1 MSVSVNSTLRVESL
15 EPRDCPATVNL
26 FNGVLTVQ
34 GTGGSDTIR
43 VVRSG
48 TSVGIDGQ
56 WFAAGSVACVVVT
69 AGAGNDTIIDDS
81 DLSATIYGGDGNDT
95 ITGGRGHDW
104 IYGGRGTDNINGGR
118 GNDVIYGGGGT
129 DSLAGATG
137 TNTIVQG
144 SPNATR
150 GNTALELQIIQ
161 LVNSYRAAH
170 GLGALAVN
178 ARLNVAADLHSR
190 DMAAIGSRY
199 GAATGMQHTLY
210 GTTRPE
216 VPDRLAAAGY
226 DNWTYSYA
234 WGENIAYGYTSAS
247 SVMTAWMNSPGH
259 RANIL
264 STSFTEIGVSARVG
278 ADGILYYTQN
288 FGKRS

>member
-1 MSVSVNSTLRVESL
+1 VRSTLRVESL
-15 EPRDCPATVNL
+15 ELRDCPATANL
-26 FNGVLTVQ
+26 FNGVLAVQ
-34 GTGGSDTIR
+34 GTGGNDAIH

-56 WFAAGSVACVVVT
+56 WFAAGSIVRVVIS
-69 AGAGNDTIIDDS
+69 AGAGADTIIDDS
-81 DLSATIYGGDGNDT
+81 DLSAVIYGGDGNDT
-95 ITGGRGHDW
+95 IAGGRGHDR

-129 DSLAGATG
+129 DSIIGEAG
-137 TNTIVQG
+137 TNTIIQG

-161 LVNSYRAAH
+161 LVNSYRAAN

-178 ARLNVAADLHSR
+178 GQLNVAADLHSR
-190 DMAAIGSRY
+190 DMAVIGGLY

-216 VPDRLAAAGY
+216 VTDRLAAAGY
-226 DNWTYSYA
+226 DNWTFSYA
-234 WGENIAYGYTSAS
+234 WGENIAYGYTSAAA
-247 SVMTAWMNSPGH
+247 VMTAWMNSPGH

-278 ADGILYYTQN
+278 TDGLIYYTQN
-288 FGKRS
+288 FGSRS